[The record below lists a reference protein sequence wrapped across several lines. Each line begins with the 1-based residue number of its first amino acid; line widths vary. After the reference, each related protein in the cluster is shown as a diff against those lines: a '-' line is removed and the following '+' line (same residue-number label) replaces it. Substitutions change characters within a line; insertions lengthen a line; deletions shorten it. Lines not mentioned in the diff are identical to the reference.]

1 MPFFFGEVVITKKSL
16 LNDCGFPTVAPL
28 FCSQIMNGR
37 SYWLQLI
44 WKPHIWLLELSLL
57 VRPSLSCHEVLCA
70 YATSRFTVWV
80 RNSSYYTVVKFGDS
94 ILCLLKRN
102 CKDLVIPELFLW
114 RIVSVLSCALWI
126 MPKTQRPRGGDGFF
140 FCTLAVI
147 LEETFCFLG
156 NPVNMRFISLS
167 RQRLITVKQ
176 SEEILKGEDMK
187 SGR

>member
-1 MPFFFGEVVITKKSL
+1 MPFFLVKSL

-57 VRPSLSCHEVLCA
+57 VRPSKTVLLTLERMSCHEVLCA
-70 YATSRFTVWV
+70 YTTSRFTVWV
-80 RNSSYYTVVKFGDS
+80 RNSSYYTVVKFGKS

-126 MPKTQRPRGGDGFF
+126 MPKTQCPRGGDGFF
-140 FCTLAVI
+140 FMY
-147 LEETFCFLG
+147 FSS
-156 NPVNMRFISLS
+156 N
-167 RQRLITVKQ
+167 
-176 SEEILKGEDMK
+176 
-187 SGR
+187 SGRDILFFR